1 MSENLSS
8 GSSGS
13 ENLVSPPP
21 RQARPPAQPAPR
33 RNLSVAR
40 PADTPKQSGSSM
52 ADEKAKLLKKMKA
65 SKPAGLKDNK
75 KQD

>member
-21 RQARPPAQPAPR
+21 RQAPVPAQPAPR
-33 RNLSVAR
+33 RK
-40 PADTPKQSGSSM
+40 PATASPQPPEKNGPIT
-52 ADEKAKLLKKMKA
+52 ADDMKLKKNIKVGKA
-65 SKPAGLKDNK
+65 ITLKGDK